1 MISRKLLVG
10 AFVALSFL
18 LVACTSSVE
27 PTNNDDGILDVVAT
41 IGQIQDVTENIGGD
55 LVDVTVLMGQGVDPH
70 LYVPIESDLEAFQNA
85 DVILYSGINLE
96 AQMIDVMNQIGES
109 RGVPTVAVAETIPQ
123 AQLLDYAGGGPGTSD
138 PHVWGDV
145 ALWSF
150 AAESIR
156 DTLVA
161 ADPDNAEI
169 YNANYDAYKSDLDAL
184 HGWAIESI
192 ASIPDGQR
200 KLVTAHD
207 AFQYFGKAYNIEV
220 FAPQGISTAAEAS
233 VADIQT
239 AVDYIVTNDVPAIF
253 FESAIP
259 IDTVEA
265 MIEGAS
271 AREHSVELGGELFAD
286 TMGEPG
292 TLEGTYLGM
301 IEHNVTVIVEALGG
315 TVAQLP

>member
-1 MISRKLLVG
+1 M
-10 AFVALSFL
+10 
-18 LVACTSSVE
+18 
-27 PTNNDDGILDVVAT
+27 
-41 IGQIQDVTENIGGD
+41 
-55 LVDVTVLMGQGVDPH
+55 
-70 LYVPIESDLEAFQNA
+70 
-85 DVILYSGINLE
+85 
-96 AQMIDVMNQIGES
+96 
-109 RGVPTVAVAETIPQ
+109 AVAETIPQ

-161 ADPDNAEI
+161 ADPENAET

-184 HGWAIESI
+184 HAWAIESI
-192 ASIPDGQR
+192 TTIPDRQR

-207 AFQYFGKAYNIEV
+207 AFQYFSKAYNIEV
-220 FAPQGISTAAEAS
+220 FAPQGISTEAEAS

-239 AVDYIVTNDVPAIF
+239 AVDYIVNNDVPAIF

-271 AREHSVELGGELFAD
+271 AQGHNVELGGELFAD

-292 TLEGTYLGM
+292 TPEGTYLGM
-301 IEHNVTVIVEALGG
+301 IEHNVTVIVQALGG
-315 TVAQLP
+315 SVAELP